1 MKKAL
6 ISIDYTYD
14 FVANDGKLTVGKPR
28 QAIEEAIT
36 RVTKEAYE
44 AGIISSLP
52 LMVMMRV
59 MIFIQRQNCSH
70 LIISREQAV
79 VIYMVS

>member
-14 FVANDGKLTVGKPR
+14 FVADDGKLTAGKPA

-44 AGIISSLP
+44 AGIISSL
-52 LMVMMRV
+52 LLTVTMRV

-70 LIISREQAV
+70 LIISREQVV